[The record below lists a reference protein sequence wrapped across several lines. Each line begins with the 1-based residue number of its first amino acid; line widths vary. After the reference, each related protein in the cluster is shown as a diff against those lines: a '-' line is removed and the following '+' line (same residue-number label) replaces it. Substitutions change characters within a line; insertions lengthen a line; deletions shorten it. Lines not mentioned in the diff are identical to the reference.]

1 MINNSI
7 LDKIDIIHRLG
18 GNSENTQNLLKM
30 LLGWEIADRVKNNQ
44 MIGLGSGST
53 AEMAIL
59 AIGKRIE
66 KDGIKIKGVASSVR
80 VSNLAK
86 EVKIEVVEIDLKKE
100 TPKDVYSQIPQLDWG
115 FDGADEIEE
124 NTLNMIKGGGDKST
138 IERLVAR
145 KCKKWIIII
154 DESKIVTSLGAFPIP
169 VEIKPDYVGSA
180 TENINTRFKPQTL
193 TLRTVDG
200 TPLITDLGNRIVRTQ
215 MRPGEIDRNLE
226 TVLLE
231 IPGVVDT
238 GLFLGGWPDEV
249 LIASKEGSIKSIQ
262 GKGLRK

>member
-7 LDKIDIIHRLG
+7 LAKDEIIRLLSKG
-18 GNSENTQNLLKM
+18 EENRQDLLKM

-44 MIGLGSGST
+44 IIGLGSGST

-86 EVKIEVVEIDLKKE
+86 EVRIEVVEIDLKKE
-100 TPKDVYSQIPQLDWG
+100 TPEDVYSQIPQLDWG

-124 NTLNMIKGGGDKST
+124 DTLNMIKGGGDKST
-138 IERLVAR
+138 IERLVAK

-169 VEIKPDYVGSA
+169 VEIKPDYVENA
-180 TENINTRFKPQTL
+180 TENIKTRFKPQTI
-193 TLRTVDG
+193 TLKTVDG
-200 TPLITDLGNRIVRTQ
+200 TPLITDLGNRIVRAQ
-215 MRPGEIDRNLE
+215 MRPGKIDRNLE
-226 TVLLE
+226 TVLLK

-249 LIASKEGSIKSIQ
+249 LIAHINGTIESINGPGI
-262 GKGLRK
+262 RK